1 MTPASQPLL
10 AQTIVRDPI
19 VRFHLIWSCRISLD
33 AARAGPVT
41 QNRTTKEMS
50 DTSADA
56 SALAENIE
64 ERRSSPLKSPR
75 VRFALL
81 IGVIAILVGGLVWYL
96 DYQNR
101 GRYMES
107 TDNAY
112 ITADSVVVAPRIAGY
127 VERVLVS
134 ENQTVRQGQQL
145 AELDPRE
152 YRAQTDQIASQIEAT
167 TAAGE
172 TTRSQIAEQQAAI
185 TQARAQL
192 DGARAEAAFATQ
204 QVARYQPLAAS
215 GAEPRERLA
224 QLQTQARQARERAD
238 AAQAGLLAA
247 QRRIGTLGAQ
257 VRQAESQTEA
267 ARAQLAAA
275 RVNVESTLLRAA
287 IDGRVGDLAV
297 RVGQFVQPGTRL
309 MTLVPVDRLF
319 IKANFKET
327 QLGLMRVGQ
336 PVHIEVDALPG
347 VELRG
352 RVASFAPGTGA
363 QFSILPPENAT
374 GNFTKIV
381 QRVPVRIAIEASPEV
396 RKLLVP
402 GMSIEVTVDTRSAK
416 GELDRLRQAASR
428 HR

>member
-1 MTPASQPLL
+1 
-10 AQTIVRDPI
+10 
-19 VRFHLIWSCRISLD
+19 
-33 AARAGPVT
+33 
-41 QNRTTKEMS
+41 MS

-215 GAEPRERLA
+215 GAEPRERLD
-224 QLQTQARQARERAD
+224 QLQTQARQARERTN
-238 AAQAGLLAA
+238 AAQAALLAA
-247 QRRIGTLGAQ
+247 QRRVGTLGAQ
-257 VRQAESQTEA
+257 VRQAQSQAESG
-267 ARAQLAAA
+267 RAQLAAA
-275 RVNVESTLLRAA
+275 RVNVESTLLTAA

-319 IKANFKET
+319 IEANFKET

-336 PVHIEVDALPG
+336 PVRIEVDALADI
-347 VELRG
+347 ELTG

-363 QFSILPPENAT
+363 QFSILPPQNAT

-402 GMSIEVTVDTRSAK
+402 GMSVEVTVDTRSAK
-416 GELDRLRQAASR
+416 GELDRLRQVAGEQR
-428 HR
+428 

>member
-1 MTPASQPLL
+1 
-10 AQTIVRDPI
+10 
-19 VRFHLIWSCRISLD
+19 
-33 AARAGPVT
+33 
-41 QNRTTKEMS
+41 MS
-50 DTSADA
+50 DTSANA

-204 QVARYQPLAAS
+204 QVARYQPLA
-215 GAEPRERLA
+215 RLD
-224 QLQTQARQARERAD
+224 QLQTQARQARERTN
-238 AAQAGLLAA
+238 AAQAALLAA
-247 QRRIGTLGAQ
+247 QRRVGTLGAQ
-257 VRQAESQTEA
+257 VRQAQSQAEA

-275 RVNVESTLLRAA
+275 RVNVESTLLTAA

-319 IKANFKET
+319 IEANFKET

-336 PVHIEVDALPG
+336 PVRIEVDALADI
-347 VELRG
+347 ELTG

-363 QFSILPPENAT
+363 QFSILPPQNAT

-402 GMSIEVTVDTRSAK
+402 GMSVEVTVDTRSAK
-416 GELDRLRQAASR
+416 GELDRLRQVAGEQR
-428 HR
+428 